1 MNLTGGRLLG
11 VDRSGLASRR
21 FGLLVSADSRPAF
34 NAFLKKVFE
43 SQAKETCELA
53 LRKEGQEPLWARI
66 DATATQDS
74 QACRAAVVDITE
86 RKRAE
91 AEVQA
96 AQEKLSVEQR
106 RGQRRL
112 KKVIRELERRNRDLQ
127 DFVHA
132 ASHDLRAPLVN
143 ICGFGDLLGSA
154 CQRARTAVAGAQ
166 DGESLRAGLRPLLDE
181 EIPESLGYIRTSSS
195 KMDALLTGLLNVS
208 RIGSAAL
215 TIEQL
220 DLNEM
225 VAGIVRSTEFSVEQ
239 AGATVEVDALP
250 PCRGDANQLGQV
262 FSNLLDNALKY
273 LDPTRPGVIRVSG
286 RRKQKEVV
294 YCVEDNG
301 IGIDAGHQDA
311 IFGLFHRLNPDR
323 GSGLGLGLTIAR
335 RSLDRQGGKNLVGI
349 DAQPGQQVLFFAAL
363 CAVVRIR
370 PLQTPSTIGNRGPTM
385 KEDTV
390 ILMAEDDDGHAT
402 LTRMALREVGV
413 NNEIIRLR
421 DGTGNGRLPLRH
433 RPGTFT
439 RGGRPL
445 SPPSGSAYAQGRRH
459 CSPSTDQARRAT
471 AADAGRRTEHYR
483 QSARNQNVQEPALQL
498 LYRQVC
504 RVRSIRRG
512 PEAGKT
518 FRKRSHF

>member
-1 MNLTGGRLLG
+1 MKKDHDKPAGAAELRRRAEARFKENQSSQSSEVGDQSTAEKTQRLVHELEVHQIQLEMQNEELLQARAEVEAILGQYTDLYDFAPVGYFTLGRDGTIRQVNLTGARLLG
-11 VDRSGLASRR
+11 VDRSGLANRR
-21 FGLLVSADSRPAF
+21 FGLFVSADSRPDF
-34 NAFLKKVFE
+34 NAFLDRVFE

-53 LRKEGQEPLWARI
+53 LRKEGHEPLWARI
-66 DATATQDS
+66 DARATEDG

-154 CQRARTAVAGAQ
+154 CQRARTAVASTQ

-181 EIPESLGYIRTSSS
+181 EIPESLGYIRTSAS
-195 KMDALLTGLLNVS
+195 KMDALLAGLLNVS
-208 RIGSAAL
+208 RVGSAAL

-220 DLNEM
+220 DLNQM
-225 VAGIVRSTEFSVEQ
+225 VAEIVRSTEFSVEQ
-239 AGATVEVDALP
+239 AGATVQVDALP

-286 RRKQKEVV
+286 RQKQKEVV

-301 IGIDAGHQDA
+301 IGIDAEHQDA

-323 GSGLGLGLTIAR
+323 GSGLGLGLTIVQ
-335 RSLDRQGGKNLVGI
+335 RSLDRQGGKIWLES
-349 DAQPGQQVLFFAAL
+349 
-363 CAVVRIR
+363 
-370 PLQTPSTIGNRGPTM
+370 TPSQGS
-385 KEDTV
+385 KFFFS
-390 ILMAEDDDGHAT
+390 
-402 LTRMALREVGV
+402 
-413 NNEIIRLR
+413 
-421 DGTGNGRLPLRH
+421 LPSAQL
-433 RPGTFT
+433 
-439 RGGRPL
+439 
-445 SPPSGSAYAQGRRH
+445 SGSAPSKLHRPSETKVRR
-459 CSPSTDQARRAT
+459 
-471 AADAGRRTEHYR
+471 
-483 QSARNQNVQEPALQL
+483 
-498 LYRQVC
+498 
-504 RVRSIRRG
+504 
-512 PEAGKT
+512 
-518 FRKRSHF
+518 

>member
-1 MNLTGGRLLG
+1 MKKDHDKPAGAAELRRRAESRFKENQTSRRSEVGDRSTAEETQRLVHELEVHQIQLEMQNEELLQARAEVEAILGQYTDLYDFAPVGYFTLGRDGTIRQVNLTGARLLG

-335 RSLDRQGGKNLVGI
+335 RSLDRQGGKIWLES
-349 DAQPGQQVLFFAAL
+349 
-363 CAVVRIR
+363 
-370 PLQTPSTIGNRGPTM
+370 TPSQGS
-385 KEDTV
+385 KFFFS
-390 ILMAEDDDGHAT
+390 
-402 LTRMALREVGV
+402 
-413 NNEIIRLR
+413 
-421 DGTGNGRLPLRH
+421 LPSAQL
-433 RPGTFT
+433 
-439 RGGRPL
+439 
-445 SPPSGSAYAQGRRH
+445 SGSAPSKLHRPSETEVRR
-459 CSPSTDQARRAT
+459 
-471 AADAGRRTEHYR
+471 
-483 QSARNQNVQEPALQL
+483 
-498 LYRQVC
+498 
-504 RVRSIRRG
+504 
-512 PEAGKT
+512 
-518 FRKRSHF
+518 